1 MQTTSEYM
9 EAAQLS
15 LQAGY
20 PADAKKFIDQGYA
33 AGLLGT
39 GAESDRHRRLKDM
52 AAKNLAE
59 DAKTLGQDD
68 AQAAAAKDGT
78 ALLNAGFNYVLNGKS
93 EKGLE
98 MMEQGI
104 RRGGLKYPD
113 DARLHLGY
121 AYHVAGHKQK
131 AIQVFKTVQGGDGP
145 ASLARL
151 WIIHLGRG
159 S

>member
-1 MQTTSEYM
+1 M
-9 EAAQLS
+9 
-15 LQAGY
+15 
-20 PADAKKFIDQGYA
+20 
-33 AGLLGT
+33 
-39 GAESDRHRRLKDM
+39 
-52 AAKNLAE
+52 
-59 DAKTLGQDD
+59 
-68 AQAAAAKDGT
+68 
-78 ALLNAGFNYVLNGKS
+78 LNGKS

-98 MMEQGI
+98 MMEQGM
-104 RRGGLKYPD
+104 RRGGLKRPD

-121 AYHVAGHKQK
+121 AYHVAGQKQK